1 MEKTVEFKGKR
12 TNRELTKTII
22 IIIITER
29 EVQSFINCIHTVPTL
44 WRLFSSAM
52 DTKMK
57 TVQTAATAHVGV
69 WSRSLELLLLSPA
82 AMAKPPKQ
90 SHENNT
96 EQNSFL
102 NLELYMGEKKKKKTR
117 LE

>member
-1 MEKTVEFKGKR
+1 MNGRDVEKTVELNGKR
-12 TNRELTKTII
+12 TNRELMKTII
-22 IIIITER
+22 TTET

-52 DTKMK
+52 DIKMK
-57 TVQTAATAHVGV
+57 TVQTAATTHVGV
-69 WSRSLELLLLSPA
+69 WSRSLEPLLLPPA

-96 EQNSFL
+96 
-102 NLELYMGEKKKKKTR
+102 
-117 LE
+117 